1 MLLNHKER
9 ESYQREFYRKQGW
22 VERETVANF
31 IYLDSRKTPSVCTV
45 GMDSGK
51 RKGRAVDN
59 HSFPPDCPLI

>member
-31 IYLDSRKTPSVCTV
+31 IYPLNTRS
-45 GMDSGK
+45 
-51 RKGRAVDN
+51 
-59 HSFPPDCPLI
+59 HSH